1 MALAVFMIGSSTAFA
16 WGSGGDSGTEEGCG
30 GHRGHGLVA
39 IVAEQMDL
47 TKAELKA
54 ELKAG
59 RAINEVAI
67 ELGVDPQTIVD
78 AVVAIRAEKL
88 DQAVEDGRISQGQAD
103 ERLAQIETR
112 VTERLDQTLP
122 LGDGHGRR
130 GHRGP
135 GHTEA

>member
-1 MALAVFMIGSSTAFA
+1 MIKIYKQIVYVVLVSAFTL
-16 WGSGGDSGTEEGCG
+16 GSGQSIQE
-30 GHRGHGLVA
+30 L
-39 IVAEQMDL
+39 Q
-47 TKAELKA
+47 KLKA
-54 ELKAG
+54 EYEKFQKGKQQQQFPTGL
-59 RAINEVAI
+59 